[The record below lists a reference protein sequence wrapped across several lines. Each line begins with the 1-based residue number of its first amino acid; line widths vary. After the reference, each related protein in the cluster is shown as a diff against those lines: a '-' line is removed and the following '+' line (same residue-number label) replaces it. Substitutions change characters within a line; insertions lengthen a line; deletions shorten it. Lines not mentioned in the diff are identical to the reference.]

1 MHPSFLSIDSDLLR
15 RLYLNEQ
22 LTADEIATRL
32 RCSPITVLRRLGR
45 FAIPRRRRG
54 PRLSPEALRE
64 AWSPSCWSASVAW
77 AVGVI
82 ATDGNLGRDGRHLTV
97 TSKDRD
103 LLDGIRKCL
112 RVKSAIA
119 PHNVG
124 RGASCSRLQW
134 SNPGQH
140 AWLREIGL
148 TPAKS
153 LTLGPLAVPDTFFV
167 DFFRGCIDGDG
178 SIVTYVDR
186 YNTAKKP
193 TYIYT
198 RLYVSLVSASLRFVE
213 WLRATVRNIAGAWGD
228 VEVRRA
234 IGRNDI
240 WRLRY
245 AKAESL
251 SLLRWMYYAP
261 DIPCL
266 RRKRDVA
273 EPFLI
278 PRQAGTAR
286 RPGRPMVL

>member
-1 MHPSFLSIDSDLLR
+1 MHPSFVPIDNEVLR
-15 RLYLNEQ
+15 RLYLDQQ
-22 LTADEIATRL
+22 LTAGEIATKL
-32 RCSPITVLRRLGR
+32 GCSPITVLRRLER
-45 FAIPRRRRG
+45 FGIHRRRRG
-54 PRLSPEALRE
+54 PRLGPEALRE
-64 AWSPSCWSASVAW
+64 VWSPSCWSASVAW

-103 LLDGIRKCL
+103 LLEIIRKCL
-112 RVKSAIA
+112 GVKSAIA
-119 PHNVG
+119 PHNNG
-124 RGASCSRLQW
+124 REASCSRLQW

-178 SIVTYVDR
+178 SIVTYVDH

-198 RLYVSLVSASLRFVE
+198 RLYVSLVSASPRFVE
-213 WLRATVRNIAGAWGD
+213 WLRETVRNIAGAWGD

-266 RRKRDVA
+266 GRKRDVA
-273 EPFLI
+273 APFLI
-278 PRQAGTAR
+278 PPDAPR
-286 RPGRPMVL
+286 RSGPGRPMVI